1 MNVTHTM
8 TPGERAAWRQA
19 VLAASEERLSQKVVL
34 YRDLPELI
42 VSLLGRSGSPLIARE
57 VAAALGIRG
66 DTAMGCLRTLEHEGR
81 IRCIVIWGKRGT
93 LVRREWALRSV

>member
-42 VSLLGRSGSPLIARE
+42 VSLLEGSDRPLIARE
-57 VAAALGIRG
+57 VAAAFGIRV
-66 DTAMGCLRTLEHEGR
+66 DTAMGCLRTLAHEGR
-81 IRCIVIWGKRGT
+81 IRSIEFRGRRSGLKR
-93 LVRREWALRSV
+93 LEWALP